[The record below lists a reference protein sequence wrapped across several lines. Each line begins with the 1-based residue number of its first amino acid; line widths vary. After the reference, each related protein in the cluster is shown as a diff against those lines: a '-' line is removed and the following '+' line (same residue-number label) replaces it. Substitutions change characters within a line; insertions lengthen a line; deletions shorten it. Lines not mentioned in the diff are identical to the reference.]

1 MLRWEWIALA
11 YFSYLAAIAAV
22 HPTFVRARR
31 PAGAAGAIALTVLPL
46 VAAWS
51 GGWTSDLWHA
61 LVPVPVL
68 LAGYWLSGCFF
79 VRPMPRIE
87 GWLHRIDD
95 ICMRR
100 VGAWRWPNAAR
111 RWAGTY
117 FELAYL
123 LVYFIVPAGA
133 IALIVAGHAEA
144 VDRFWA
150 TVMLAAFASYG
161 TLPWVQTRPPRVV
174 DQLNERARHD
184 ESVLLRRLN
193 LWVLGRASN
202 QVNTVPSGHAATAT
216 AVALA
221 VGAAM
226 PEARAILLAISTS
239 IVVATVV
246 GRYHFVLDS
255 VAGVLVGIG
264 AWTLVTALGSG

>member
-31 PAGAAGAIALTVLPL
+31 PAVAAGAIAWTVLPL
-46 VAAWS
+46 VVAWS

-61 LVPVPVL
+61 LVPVPIL

-79 VRPMPRIE
+79 VRPMPGIE
-87 GWLHRIDD
+87 RWLKRIDD
-95 ICMRR
+95 ICLQWVGAQQWAKAMRR
-100 VGAWRWPNAAR
+100 YGGR
-111 RWAGTY
+111 Y
-117 FELAYL
+117 LELAYL
-123 LVYFIVPAGA
+123 LVYVVVPAGA
-133 IALIVAGHAEA
+133 VTLMAAGHADA
-144 VDRFWA
+144 IARFWA
-150 TVMLAAFASYG
+150 TVILAAFASYG
-161 TLPWVQTRPPRVV
+161 ALPWVQTRPPRVM
-174 DQLNERARHD
+174 DGLDGRDGGHEP
-184 ESVLLRRLN
+184 VLLRRLN
-193 LWVLGRASN
+193 LWVLGRASI
-202 QVNTVPSGHAATAT
+202 QANTVPSGHAATAT

-226 PEARAILLAISTS
+226 PEARAILLVISAS

-264 AWTLVTALGSG
+264 AWTLVTALE